1 MTSIIQTEGDPLI
14 NSSNEGDFE
23 SVCFLHPAYEK
34 MLDTWTMIKDCLEGA
49 EAIKKKRTVYL
60 PQPNASDQSR
70 ENQQRYEDYLTRA
83 MFYEA
88 TARTLGG
95 LVGQVFAID
104 PVIELPPS
112 LEPLLN
118 DIDGEGVSMESS
130 LEQAAAAVVAYGRGG
145 VFVDYPQTS
154 GVVTVKD
161 RDEGLVRPTIMF
173 YSPFSIINWRY
184 KKVGA
189 VMKKSLIVLAENRLE
204 DGDGFEVRSV
214 QQWRVLKLDEQ
225 NEYVVEVYR
234 RKTKA
239 DDGSEGKIER
249 VEGPYKP
256 TDASGKPFN
265 TIPFEFIGSLNNNQ
279 HPDNPPLRGI
289 AELNIGHYRNS
300 ADYEEACF
308 IVGQPTVWASGLD
321 KNWIKEVFKDEEV
334 HFGSRSVILLP
345 LNAEVGLIQ
354 AQPNTLPFEAMKLKE
369 RQMTALGA
377 KLVEPAQVQRTLG
390 EARLEEATTSSILVT
405 AVKNVQ
411 KAYTKA
417 LEYAKQFHGETGE
430 VKLVISTD
438 FAISR
443 LDPNER
449 VALLNEW
456 VTGGI
461 TTKEYRSQLRKAGI
475 AEDADDHPEIKK
487 PEAPKPTPSNPEV
500 NNETQA

>member
-1 MTSIIQTEGDPLI
+1 MTTVIQTEGDPLV
-14 NSSNEGDFE
+14 NSSNAGNHE
-23 SVCFLHPAYEK
+23 SVCNEHPAYTE
-34 MLDTWTMIKDCLEGA
+34 MLPIWTKIKDCLEGA
-49 EAIKKKRTVYL
+49 EAIKKKTTDYL
-60 PQPNASDQSR
+60 PMPNSSDQSV
-70 ENQQRYEDYLTRA
+70 ENQQRYADYLTRA

-88 TARTLGG
+88 TSRTLGG

-104 PVIELPPS
+104 PIIEIPSS
-112 LEPLLN
+112 LESLIE
-118 DIDGEGVSMESS
+118 DFDGEGVSLESS

-145 VFVDYPQTS
+145 VFVDYPETE
-154 GVVTVKD
+154 GRVTVHE
-161 RDEGLVRPTIMF
+161 RDEGLVRPTVMF
-173 YSPFSIINWRY
+173 YSPFNIINWRY

-189 VMKKSLIVLAENRLE
+189 VMKKSLIVLAENKVD

-214 QQWRVLKLDEQ
+214 KQWRVLKLDES
-225 NEYVVEVYR
+225 NEYVIEVYR
-234 RKTKA
+234 RKSKA
-239 DDGSEGKIER
+239 EDGEEGKIEL
-249 VEGPYKP
+249 VEGPRKP
-256 TDASGKPFN
+256 TDANGKPL
-265 TIPFEFIGSLNNNQ
+265 TSIPFEFIGSLNNNQ

-300 ADYEEACF
+300 ADYEEACY

-334 HFGSRSVILLP
+334 HFGSRAVILLP
-345 LNAEVGLIQ
+345 QNAQVGIVQ
-354 AQPNTLPFEAMKLKE
+354 AQPNTMPFEAMKLKE

-411 KAYTKA
+411 KAYHQA
-417 LEYAKQFHGETGE
+417 LDFAKSFHGEAGE
-430 VKLVISTD
+430 VRLVISTD

-456 VTGGI
+456 VSGGI

-475 AEDADDHPEIKK
+475 AEDTDDHPEIKK
-487 PEAPKPTPSNPEV
+487 PEAPQPSPKNLE
-500 NNETQA
+500 